1 MVVALIL
8 ILATTTSRASEEIP
22 APPQSQPIVL
32 KGGTIHPVSGSVIES
47 GEILFE
53 QGKIKAIGKNLTL
66 PANTKSIDVS
76 GKQLYP
82 GLISSNSSLGLI
94 EISSV
99 RGSVDTTET
108 GTINPNIRAE
118 VSVNPDSEL
127 IPVTRTNGILTALT
141 IPQIADNGLVAG
153 TGAVIKLDG
162 WTWEEMTL
170 KAPVGMHLYWPEL
183 MINRDPRFPTS
194 PEDQVE
200 ASEKSLRQLK
210 ETFALARAYQK
221 ARQVENASQALD
233 LRLEAMLPVLEGK
246 IPLFIHAD
254 EIKQIKSALDWTASE
269 KLSMVL
275 VGGTDAWRV
284 AKLLKAR
291 DIPVIVS
298 PVLRLP
304 LRRSDHYDEP
314 YANPGLLAAAGV
326 RFAISVGENDT
337 HLQRNLPY
345 QAAMAAAFGLPREE
359 ALKSVTLYPAQI
371 LGVGDRLGSLEVGKD
386 ATLIVTTGDPLEIAS
401 KVEMA
406 FIQGRPID
414 LSNRQI
420 RLYEKYKQKYEQL
433 KK

>member
-1 MVVALIL
+1 MVVALML
-8 ILATTTSRASEEIP
+8 TLATTTSRASEEIP
-22 APPQSQPIVL
+22 APPQTQPIVL
-32 KGGTIHPVSGSVIES
+32 KGGTIHPVSGPVIES

-76 GKQLYP
+76 GKQIYP
-82 GLISSNSSLGLI
+82 GLISSNSSLGLV

-99 RGSVDTTET
+99 RGTVDTTET
-108 GTINPNIRAE
+108 GTVNPNIRAE

-127 IPVTRTNGILTALT
+127 IPVTRTNGVLTAMT
-141 IPQIADNGLVAG
+141 IPQIADNGLVSG

-162 WTWEEMTL
+162 WTWEDMTL
-170 KAPVGMHLYWPEL
+170 KAPVGMHIYWPDL
-183 MINRDPRFPTS
+183 MINRDPHFPTS

-200 ASEKSLRQLK
+200 AIEKSLRQLK
-210 ETFALARAYQK
+210 ETFAVARAYQK
-221 ARQVENASQALD
+221 ARRVENSSQAVD

-246 IPLFIHAD
+246 IPVFIHAD
-254 EIKQIKSALDWTASE
+254 EVKQIKSALDWTASE

-284 AKLLKAR
+284 AKLLKVR

-298 PVLRLP
+298 PVMRLP
-304 LRRSDHYDEP
+304 LRRSDSYDAP

-326 RFAISVGENDT
+326 RFAISVSENDT

-345 QAAMAAAFGLPREE
+345 QAAMAAAFGLPKEE

-386 ATLIVTTGDPLEIAS
+386 ATLIVTTGDPLEIETN
-401 KVEMA
+401 VEMA
-406 FIQGRPID
+406 YIQGRPID

-420 RLYEKYKQKYEQL
+420 RLYEKYKQKYDQL